1 MIALIADVTPHS
13 ENCCGVRNAYRFA
26 AAFSY
31 PYFITNKEGKNTG
44 EDGDGKSLLAAV
56 NLRLI
61 SVNASGKI
69 IHNLGRE
76 PAAGISKVE
85 QSGAEKRRDE

>member
-1 MIALIADVTPHS
+1 MRRNAAFREQLR
-13 ENCCGVRNAYRFA
+13 VRNAYRFA

-44 EDGDGKSLLAAV
+44 EDGDGKSLLIAM

-61 SVNASGKI
+61 SVKANGKI

-76 PAAGISKVE
+76 PAAGISK
-85 QSGAEKRRDE
+85 AELSREEER